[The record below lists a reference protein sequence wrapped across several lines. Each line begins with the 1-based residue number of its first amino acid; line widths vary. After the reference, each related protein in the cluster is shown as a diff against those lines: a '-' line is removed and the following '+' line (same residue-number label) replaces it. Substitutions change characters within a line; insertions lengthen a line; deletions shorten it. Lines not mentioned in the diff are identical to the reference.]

1 MGFFLRFFQMNMML
15 RRIDDH
21 FQVSQK
27 FKTEYELIKLVV
39 LVLIMAHIFG
49 CGFHY
54 LAILQIESGMESWL
68 GKFDLQG
75 ASIDERYISS
85 IYFTFIS
92 MITVGYGD
100 IYPTTTAERLYVLI
114 MTVFTTGVFGYSV
127 NKISSI
133 FSTLNQIEQDFEK
146 KKFALAKYL
155 KSRNISHQLQVKLIK
170 NLEYLEYS

>member
-1 MGFFLRFFQMNMML
+1 MML
-15 RRIDDH
+15 KRIDDH

-39 LVLIMAHIFG
+39 LVLMMAHIFG

-54 LAILQIESGMESWL
+54 LAILEKEMDLICWL
-68 GKFDLQG
+68 DKFELEE
-75 ASIDERYISS
+75 ASILERYISS

-100 IYPTTTAERLYVLI
+100 IYPTSTAERVYVMV

-133 FSTLNQIEQDFEK
+133 FSSLN
-146 KKFALAKYL
+146 
-155 KSRNISHQLQVKLIK
+155 
-170 NLEYLEYS
+170 